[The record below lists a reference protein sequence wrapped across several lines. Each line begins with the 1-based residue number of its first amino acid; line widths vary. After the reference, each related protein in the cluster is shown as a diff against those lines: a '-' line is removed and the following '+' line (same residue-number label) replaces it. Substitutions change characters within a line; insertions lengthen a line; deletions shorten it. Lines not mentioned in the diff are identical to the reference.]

1 MVFLTSS
8 SAQPVLVVSGATVE
22 IMEEIDSPSPANFGG
37 DGHTYWG
44 AYFIT
49 PTTNVIDFTGT
60 TGVQR
65 MVLFMRAG
73 ADLDN
78 SVEASWTGDLEYHG
92 SMFGH
97 ATEIASAD
105 QTSRLNDLVGIWIND
120 VVRSID
126 DIHIDKEFYF
136 GPDDSLF
143 DSSYSFHNAEPVP
156 FEPGGGAQSSIDW
169 CQNAPGGD
177 GSFVIS
183 EMVDAVA
190 SDFPGACRVLA
201 YCAGFKVRAL
211 CSATP
216 VE

>member
-8 SAQPVLVVSGATVE
+8 SAQPVLVCSGGEVE
-22 IMEEIDSPSPANFGG
+22 ILEEIDSSSPANFGG

-49 PTTNVIDFTGT
+49 PTSHVLDFTGT

-65 MVLFMRAG
+65 MILFMRAESDID
-73 ADLDN
+73 A
-78 SVEASWTGDLEYHG
+78 VERNWIGDLEYHG

-97 ATEIASAD
+97 ATEIANAD
-105 QTSRLNDLVGIWIND
+105 QDSRLNDLVGIWIND

-126 DIHIDKEFYF
+126 NITIDKEFYYATD
-136 GPDDSLF
+136 PAQF
-143 DSSYSFHNAEPVP
+143 DSSWVFINAEPVP

-177 GSFVIS
+177 GTFVIS
-183 EMVDAVA
+183 GMVDAVA
-190 SDFPGACRVLA
+190 TDFPGSCRVLA
-201 YCAGFKVRAL
+201 YVGGFRVRAM
-211 CSATP
+211 CEITP